1 MANDN
6 LTLEKSA
13 TNFLRTLTDSERAQL
28 AAFLNSPLAIT
39 ELKTHLP
46 WEFVQL
52 AADALQRAGLD

>member
-6 LTLEKSA
+6 LTLEQSA
-13 TNFLRTLTDSERAQL
+13 TNYLGTLTDQERKAL
-28 AAFLNSPLAIT
+28 AEFLNSPTALL

-46 WEFVQL
+46 FEFVQL

>member
-1 MANDN
+1 MADDN
-6 LTLEKSA
+6 LTLEQSSTK
-13 TNFLRTLTDSERAQL
+13 FLGRLTDDERKQL
-28 AAFLNSPLAIT
+28 VAFLNDPIALT